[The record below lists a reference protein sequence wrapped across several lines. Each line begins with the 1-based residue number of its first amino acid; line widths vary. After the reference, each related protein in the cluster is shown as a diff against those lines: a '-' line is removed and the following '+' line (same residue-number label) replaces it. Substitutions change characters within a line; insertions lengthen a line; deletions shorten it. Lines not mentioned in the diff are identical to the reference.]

1 MCSTVGR
8 NVGVAVFEL
17 ALFSPS
23 APIMKI
29 SVLSSLSGDDGN
41 INILELPDNESSDIL
56 TQIIAAEV
64 GIPIDELLIHHYG
77 QDYTSRTFPN
87 LRLSNDDIIT
97 VNKLVKKRLNIH
109 DIPASLKPE
118 ELLKLVNE
126 QPHLIVQFENN
137 DLEMANALK
146 SNDIRQISLLIMSRQ
161 LKQHKVIYEQREE
174 EAKIFSNPDSEENQ
188 RKIEEKIRK
197 QNIQSS
203 METAMEEIPESFGVV
218 QMLYINIELNG
229 MPIKAFVDSG
239 AQSTIMSAVCAE
251 RCGLT
256 RLIDPRFAGQARGV
270 GTAPIL
276 GRIHL
281 AQMKIQSS
289 YYPISITVLQ
299 GGDVDFLFGLDML
312 RRHQCCIDL
321 KHNVLRVEGASGI
334 EECPFLSEDQ
344 IPKKRSEESHLSA
357 VSTPKRTR
365 GGSFQSDHDPFDE
378 SMTES
383 LRQSGQGGGATS
395 PQHERRTESGHFV
408 NSDIIHLCS
417 LGFSIIE
424 ASNAL
429 SQTEGDVELAAQLLF
444 SSRT

>member
-1 MCSTVGR
+1 
-8 NVGVAVFEL
+8 
-17 ALFSPS
+17 
-23 APIMKI
+23 MKI
-29 SVLSSLSGDDGN
+29 SVLSAGGSDEN
-41 INILELPDNESSDIL
+41 INILELPDNEPSDIL

-64 GIPIDELLIHHYG
+64 GIPVDELVIHHYG
-77 QDYTSRTFPN
+77 RDYTFQTFPT
-87 LRLSNDDIIT
+87 LQLSNDDIIT
-97 VNKLVKKRLNIH
+97 ASRLVKKRVNIH
-109 DIPASLKPE
+109 DIPATLKPE
-118 ELLKLVNE
+118 ELLSLVNE
-126 QPHLIVQFENN
+126 QPHLLIQFENN

-239 AQSTIMSAVCAE
+239 AQSTIMSAACAE
-251 RCGLT
+251 RCGLS

-281 AQMKIQSS
+281 AQMKVQGS

-312 RRHQCCIDL
+312 RRHRCCIDL
-321 KHNVLRVEGASGI
+321 KNNVLRVEGASGT

-344 IPKKRSEESHLSA
+344 IPKRSEQSHLSGLP
-357 VSTPKRTR
+357 SPKRTR
-365 GGSFQSDHDPFDE
+365 AGSFQSDHDPFDE
-378 SMTES
+378 SMMES
-383 LRQSGQGGGATS
+383 LRQSGEGGD
-395 PQHERRTESGHFV
+395 QHAHRRSESGHFV

-417 LGFSIIE
+417 LGFSLIE